1 MIRSAVALREWV
13 TEGFEAFRAGTFGA
27 GGQNLYV
34 SRAGVLQRIHQF
46 DVDGDGHLDLLFCN
60 SQDHWERPPAYVL
73 DGRDGYACTELPAEG
88 AMSGAVAD
96 LNGDGTDDLV
106 VANHYNGMNSSGVNS
121 TIYYGSPAGWSLRR
135 HQVLPTP
142 FALSVAAGDFDG
154 DGRPDLAF
162 ACTTEQGAGRVR
174 VFRQSELG
182 FEPKRFVD
190 TGVRAVQLCAA
201 DLDGDGCDD
210 LVVLD
215 GSGGSAI
222 HWGSTGGLSWEER
235 TEIPGEAGG
244 AGWEEAARGEYVRD
258 APSGVRVVEL
268 PETHVAVPSAAGIRL
283 IGLRGRQGEERTLL
297 PCAGAQAAGAA
308 DLDGDGAVDVVVA
321 CKGEGQEASLVFW
334 GRPGGG
340 FEPEPAVLASSG
352 ACDVAIADL
361 DGDGRPEVV
370 ICQHKSDASYTTE
383 SLVYACGPD
392 RRFGPAR
399 RLVSH
404 DARCCL
410 VGRPDGGHPRL
421 VLINHFARTSRDDVP
436 IYVYRGGEGG
446 YAPER
451 RLEVVASGAVDAVSS
466 DLFDRGIADL
476 VICNAS
482 EYSKVSDDAGS
493 FILRRG
499 PAGFPAAPDVRLAT
513 THAHG
518 MVCADLDRDGWLDL
532 VFGGFGEPDLLFF
545 HGGPDGFDAA
555 NPRRLRMELDGV
567 LYDEPRFLCAAD
579 LNGDGWLDIVVPQI
593 AADRSFILCGG
604 PDGYSME
611 RCRPLSVFHAVA
623 ARAADLDGDGRLDLV
638 VAGHTQ
644 SESGPDDAFLY
655 VYWNGPDGLREDRRT
670 LLPARAGNSV
680 SIADFDNDGLLD
692 IFVSSYTTPRERDLD
707 SFIYWNRPGRGF
719 SPDDCTRL
727 FTHSASGSL
736 AADLNG
742 NGWTD
747 LVVANHKV
755 WGDHRGYSEIWWNGP
770 DGFDRRRT
778 TRLPTM
784 GPHGMRSVEPG
795 NQHDRGPEEL
805 YTSPVRR
812 LADGARVIDLR
823 WEAEVPA
830 DTWVRGRVRTGGDEA
845 AVRSAEWSSWAGCG
859 ERLAVA
865 GGRSA
870 DRGPFVQ
877 YQLALGAV
885 LGKTTPRV
893 RRVSL
898 RSDDAG

>member
-1 MIRSAVALREWV
+1 MPEWV
-13 TEGFEAFRAGTFGA
+13 TEGFEAFRAGTFGS

-60 SQDHWERPPAYVL
+60 SQDHWERPPAYVF
-73 DGRDGYACTELPAEG
+73 DGRDGYARSELPAEG
-88 AMSGAVAD
+88 GMGGAIAD

-154 DGRPDLAF
+154 DGRLDLAF

-174 VFRQSELG
+174 VFLQTELG
-182 FEPKRFVD
+182 FEPKRFAD
-190 TGVRAVQLCAA
+190 TGIRAVQLCAA
-201 DLDGDGCDD
+201 DLDGDGSDD

-215 GSGGSAI
+215 GGGLAAI
-222 HWGSTGGLSWEER
+222 HWGGAAGLSAGER
-235 TEIPGEAGG
+235 TEIPGDAAG

-258 APSGVRVVEL
+258 APPGVRVVEL
-268 PETHVAVPSAAGIRL
+268 PEMHVAVPSAVGMRL
-283 IGLRGRQGEERTLL
+283 VALRGRKVEERALL
-297 PCAGAQAAGAA
+297 PCAGAQAAAAA

-321 CKGEGQEASLVFW
+321 CKGETQEASLVFW

-340 FEPEPAVLASSG
+340 FEPEPAMLASSG

-361 DGDGRPEVV
+361 DGDRRDEVV
-370 ICQHKSDASYTTE
+370 ICQHKSDASFTTE
-383 SLVYACGPD
+383 SLVYACGPG

-404 DARCCL
+404 DARRCL

-446 YAPER
+446 YDPER

-466 DLFDRGIADL
+466 DLFDRGTADL

-499 PAGFPAAPDVRLAT
+499 PAGFPAEPDVRLAT

-518 MVCADLDRDGWLDL
+518 MVCADLDRDGYLDL

-555 NPRRLRMELDGV
+555 SPRRLRMELDGV
-567 LYDEPRFLCAAD
+567 VYDEPRFLCAAD

-593 AADRSFILCGG
+593 AADRSFILWGG

-644 SESGPDDAFLY
+644 SESGPGRRVPVRVLERPRRAAR
-655 VYWNGPDGLREDRRT
+655 GPAHAAAGPRRQLGVDRGLRQRR
-670 LLPARAGNSV
+670 PA
-680 SIADFDNDGLLD
+680 
-692 IFVSSYTTPRERDLD
+692 
-707 SFIYWNRPGRGF
+707 
-719 SPDDCTRL
+719 
-727 FTHSASGSL
+727 
-736 AADLNG
+736 
-742 NGWTD
+742 
-747 LVVANHKV
+747 
-755 WGDHRGYSEIWWNGP
+755 
-770 DGFDRRRT
+770 
-778 TRLPTM
+778 
-784 GPHGMRSVEPG
+784 
-795 NQHDRGPEEL
+795 
-805 YTSPVRR
+805 
-812 LADGARVIDLR
+812 
-823 WEAEVPA
+823 
-830 DTWVRGRVRTGGDEA
+830 
-845 AVRSAEWSSWAGCG
+845 
-859 ERLAVA
+859 
-865 GGRSA
+865 
-870 DRGPFVQ
+870 
-877 YQLALGAV
+877 
-885 LGKTTPRV
+885 
-893 RRVSL
+893 
-898 RSDDAG
+898 